1 MVAPTTPIIITT
13 TLLTMTPDTTGTPA
27 PWYRAA
33 PILPIAPSVTSPT
46 TRRQGRISA
55 AMVCGIL
62 AHKIKKERLKPLSFY
77 DRHFLCWTLLFT
89 QSSPHARP
97 TPPAD
102 CQDFVFRGGP
112 LLTPPMPKTHQSLRP
127 RLLVLDRSQ
136 SGRLTLRA
144 ILLLHAFFRRLQ
156 S

>member
-1 MVAPTTPIIITT
+1 MATVATTTPIITT

-62 AHKIKKERLKPLSFY
+62 AHKIKKRAAQAA
-77 DRHFLCWTLLFT
+77 LFFMLDT
-89 QSSPHARP
+89 FHARQSAGGS
-97 TPPAD
+97 THRN
-102 CQDFVFRGGP
+102 QDAGRYLWAGVGSS
-112 LLTPPMPKTHQSLRP
+112 LLS
-127 RLLVLDRSQ
+127 
-136 SGRLTLRA
+136 A
-144 ILLLHAFFRRLQ
+144 HAV
-156 S
+156 